1 MVNWIYETLAKIGYV
16 HPLHPILGHL
26 PLGLII
32 AAFILQ
38 CYGLLFKRPDLFQ
51 TVRHCLILALIAWL
65 PTVLVGYADWQY
77 RYQSQLLHPIIM
89 KIMLSGVLL
98 LFLSLSVV
106 PRRIPLSPRVVLAI
120 CTLCLLTV
128 TGIGFYGA
136 DLVYKKEIPKRSEH
150 ELLDNGRA
158 LFTQYCSS
166 CHLSDS
172 TERKVG
178 VGLKGIMKHPTLPIS
193 GQPATE
199 KNIRKLLQMGFQ
211 DMPPF
216 PDLKQ
221 EEVEALIAYLK
232 TL

>member
-1 MVNWIYETLAKIGYV
+1 
-16 HPLHPILGHL
+16 
-26 PLGLII
+26 
-32 AAFILQ
+32 
-38 CYGLLFKRPDLFQ
+38 
-51 TVRHCLILALIAWL
+51 
-65 PTVLVGYADWQY
+65 
-77 RYQSQLLHPIIM
+77 
-89 KIMLSGVLL
+89 
-98 LFLSLSVV
+98 
-106 PRRIPLSPRVVLAI
+106 VVLAI
-120 CTLCLLTV
+120 STLCLLTV

-150 ELLDNGRA
+150 ELLDTGRA

>member
-1 MVNWIYETLAKIGYV
+1 
-16 HPLHPILGHL
+16 
-26 PLGLII
+26 
-32 AAFILQ
+32 
-38 CYGLLFKRPDLFQ
+38 
-51 TVRHCLILALIAWL
+51 
-65 PTVLVGYADWQY
+65 
-77 RYQSQLLHPIIM
+77 M

-106 PRRIPLSPRVVLAI
+106 PRRTPPSPRVVLAI
-120 CTLCLLTV
+120 STLCLLTV

-136 DLVYKKEIPKRSEH
+136 DLVYKKELPRSEH
-150 ELLDNGRA
+150 ELLANGRA

-172 TERKVG
+172 TEKKVG
-178 VGLKGIMKHPTLPIS
+178 VGLKGVLRHPTLPIS
-193 GQPATE
+193 GQPATD
-199 KNIRKLLQMGFQ
+199 KSIRKLLQMGLQ

-221 EEVEALIAYLK
+221 DEVEALIAYLK